1 MGNFINNS
9 GGCQPSSGAGGEKT
23 CVESTPQNSN
33 PQASEQAMGTIYKI
47 LCLVTGKP
55 YVGQTRQKLKR
66 RIGQHKSKSKKA
78 TAGIDAAIAKY
89 GFENFTVEVLEICPV
104 NRLNERE
111 IFFIA
116 ELDCKTPNGYN
127 LTDGGKTTSGYSHTK
142 ETRDKISVKLKGRP
156 SPNKGKPLSEEHKAK
171 LSANHADFR
180 GENHPF
186 FGKHHSPETC
196 AILSALNTGKKHTPE
211 EIAKISASNKGKHS
225 NKGRKHT
232 PEEIAKISASV
243 KATLAKKK
251 LENGGNK

>member
-1 MGNFINNS
+1 MENNS
-9 GGCQPSSGAGGEKT
+9 MSQGGCQQGTNGVIYAIVNVHTGKAYIGLPR
-23 CVESTPQNSN
+23 QNST
-33 PQASEQAMGTIYKI
+33 PQASELAFGTIYKI
-47 LCLVTGKP
+47 TCLITGKP
-55 YVGQTRQKLKR
+55 YVGKTKRNLKR
-66 RIGQHKSKSKKA
+66 RIIEHKRDSSRGRP
-78 TAGIDAAIAKY
+78 GIDAAIAKY
-89 GFENFTVEVLEICPV
+89 GWENFTVEVLEICPV

-142 ETRDKISVKLKGRP
+142 ETRDKISAKLKGRP

-180 GENHPF
+180 EENHPF

-196 AILSALNTGKKHTPE
+196 AILSVLNTGKKHTPE
-211 EIAKISASNKGKHS
+211 EIAKMSASM
-225 NKGRKHT
+225 
-232 PEEIAKISASV
+232 
-243 KATLAKKK
+243 KAWWAKKK